1 MLLRTIEVPKFPTQ
15 VKLTNSRRPKYY
27 NKFKGKIPKKYL
39 NKGYSFNNKGF
50 LINEQTGKRVQS
62 NEALSKRPRYAKL
75 NGNSLITGYGSPHIR
90 NKITWALKDFYSP
103 IIEKHLLEE
112 GPLSIFPLRLEWD
125 VYTIVGAKDRW
136 DASNLF
142 FYYKYFEDTMVKE
155 FPSGSLIPDDNIKYV
170 THPPSPK
177 IIPVDD
183 WENRKF
189 IFRIYHDDRSEL
201 RRTPWV

>member
-1 MLLRTIEVPKFPTQ
+1 MLLRTIEAYKFPIR
-15 VKLTNSRRPKYY
+15 VKLTNSRRLKYY

-39 NKGYSFNNKGF
+39 KDGYSFNNKGF
-50 LINEQTGKRVQS
+50 LINDRTGKRIAS

-75 NGNSLITGYGSPHIR
+75 SGNNLITGYGSPHIR
-90 NKITWALKDFYSP
+90 NKIVGALKDYYSP
-103 IIEKHLLEE
+103 IVEQSLNTH

-125 VYTIVGAKDRW
+125 VYTTVEEKDKW

-155 FPSGSLIPDDNIKYV
+155 FNSGSLIPDDNIKYV

-177 IIPVDD
+177 IIPIDD

-189 IFRIYHDDRSEL
+189 IFRIYHDDRTEL
-201 RRTPWV
+201 RRKPWV